1 MHSFRLNYVNSI
13 DQPQNRYDMKT
24 KLVLLLVLGLSLGF
38 TSFAQP
44 GRGPFQRKG
53 MAYGMRSGAITPGEA
68 IHLRNMKRD
77 IRCDVRQARR
87 NDGVIGP
94 MERRH
99 LKREVRQYKRHR
111 FMATHNNRSRF

>member
-1 MHSFRLNYVNSI
+1 
-13 DQPQNRYDMKT
+13 MKT
-24 KLVLLLVLGLSLGF
+24 KFVFLLVIGLSLGF
-38 TSFAQP
+38 ASFAQP
-44 GRGPFQRKG
+44 GRGPLQRKG
-53 MAYGMRSGAITPGEA
+53 MAHGMRSGAITPGEA

-94 MERRH
+94 VERRH

-111 FMATHNNRSRF
+111 FMAIHNNRTRF